1 MKQMLLAIQ
10 FLTIIPVRVKGTLT
24 ERELA
29 GATSFFPFA
38 GALQGLLIVL
48 TALATIK
55 LFSIEVACGFVILA
69 LLLSNGGFDM
79 DGLMDSFDALAVK
92 STGDP
97 ERDREK
103 RLAVMKESTVGAT
116 GAMALGMAV
125 LLKFVLLLHLFRTL
139 SLPTVLCLLFLL
151 PVLSKWVTVP
161 AMYHGTS
168 ARQEGLGKV
177 FAENTR
183 VRDIV
188 VSSLFMLLLSL
199 IILKAH
205 LYTVYKTGSI
215 ALFCFLFLFG
225 YLLALL
231 TAWFTRAKFGGLTGD
246 TLGALSEISEIL
258 FLTVMPLWLPRSI

>member
-38 GALQGLLIVL
+38 GALQGLLMAL
-48 TALATIK
+48 TAVAATE
-55 LFSIEVACGFVILA
+55 LFSVEVACGFVILA

-92 STGDP
+92 STGNP
-97 ERDREK
+97 GRDREK
-103 RLAVMKESTVGAT
+103 RLSVMKDSTVGAT
-116 GAMALGMAV
+116 GAMALGMAL
-125 LLKFVLLLHLFRTL
+125 LLKFVLLLHLFRTF
-139 SLPTVLCLLFLL
+139 SLPTILCILLLL

-168 ARQEGLGKV
+168 ARREGLGKIFV
-177 FAENTR
+177 ENTR
-183 VRDIV
+183 VKDIA
-188 VSSLFMLLLSL
+188 VSSLFLLLLYL
-199 IILKAH
+199 IILKVH
-205 LYTVYKTGSI
+205 LYNEYKMGGIT
-215 ALFCFLFLFG
+215 LFCFLFLFG

-231 TAWFTRAKFGGLTGD
+231 TAWFTRMKFGGLTGD
-246 TLGALSEISEIL
+246 NLGALSEISEIL
-258 FLTVMPLWLPRSI
+258 FLMVMPLWLQRST